1 MESMY
6 NDSILS
12 YQTNLENKMKPA
24 QYAMTLYLEVNGD
37 ITEFFKLM
45 QQRGKSF
52 AVTERQFYACRKNT
66 YNRYA

>member
-1 MESMY
+1 
-6 NDSILS
+6 
-12 YQTNLENKMKPA
+12 MKPA

-45 QQRGKSF
+45 QKRGKSF